1 MKRVLGLL
9 MIAGLALMLFASCAT
24 PIYAAGQQ
32 EVAVSDAPVVKKGEI
47 SELPSVVSLRAL
59 VEITAAGGVFLVEDW
74 DSKSKKSYQVVGDM
88 ANFLLNFRGEVVDT
102 DVIFLE
108 RTTWS
113 GSVVIVNLRLP
124 GSNTSTI
131 K

>member
-1 MKRVLGLL
+1 MRTVIYILVMICLAGLL
-9 MIAGLALMLFASCAT
+9 ISCAT

-47 SELPSVVSLRAL
+47 SALPSVVSLRAL
-59 VEITAAGGVFLVEDW
+59 VEITADGGVYLVDDW

-88 ANFLLNFRGEVVDT
+88 ANVLINFRGEVVDT

-124 GSNTSTI
+124 GGNTSTI